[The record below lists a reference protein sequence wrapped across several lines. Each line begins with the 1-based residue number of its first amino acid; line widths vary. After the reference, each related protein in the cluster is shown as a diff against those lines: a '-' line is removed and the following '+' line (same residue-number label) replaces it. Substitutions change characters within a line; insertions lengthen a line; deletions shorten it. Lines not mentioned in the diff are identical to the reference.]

1 MLIVSLLGANLSAVF
16 LSAQLMRIDPWIPNL
31 LGLGILICG
40 GLMIFFIPETFQ
52 FKPAPDGSPDDTE
65 NPEGT
70 PLPTALKS
78 RFSNL
83 RTDLRETATLLHSY
97 PVAAL
102 LVTFVT
108 SGYHSRSLEFA
119 PQYLSKNLGWS
130 FPDAGMLLSSQVVL
144 NIALYVF
151 IIPSISRLLTSP
163 RAPFRLSPEVKDLF
177 LARASGAAL
186 TVGALLFAL
195 PSTVAAVLGLTVF
208 TLGLGFS
215 TLCRVVV
222 TALVDKERTAR
233 LYTLISVVSG
243 FGELS
248 AGPAIAWLFSVGM
261 GLGDGLAGLPY
272 IGVAGLCGV
281 AAVCVFTVRRSA
293 LGKSGEEQE
302 AGEEA

>member
-16 LSAQLMRIDPWIPNL
+16 LSANLMRIDPWIPML

-52 FKPAPDGSPDDTE
+52 FKPASDTSSDGEST
-65 NPEGT
+65 EGT
-70 PLPTALKS
+70 PFLTAFKS

-102 LVTFVT
+102 LLTFVT
-108 SGYHSRSLEFA
+108 TGYHSRSLEFA
-119 PQYLSKNLGWS
+119 PQYLSKNLGWTFS
-130 FPDAGMLLSSQVVL
+130 DAGMLLSSQVVL
-144 NIALYVF
+144 NIALYMF
-151 IIPSISRLLTSP
+151 IIPAVSRLLMSP
-163 RAPFRLSPEVKDLF
+163 RAPFRLPPAIKDLF
-177 LARASGAAL
+177 LARASGVAL
-186 TVGALLFAL
+186 AVGALLFAL
-195 PSTVAAVLGLTVF
+195 PSTVAAVVGLMIF

-222 TALVDKERTAR
+222 TALVDKDRTAR

-248 AGPAIAWLFSVGM
+248 AGPAIAWLFSVGL

-272 IGVAGLCGV
+272 LGVAGLCGV
-281 AAVCVFTVRRSA
+281 AAICVFAVRQSA
-293 LGKSGEEQE
+293 FVKDGEEE
-302 AGEEA
+302 ETSEEA

>member
-1 MLIVSLLGANLSAVF
+1 MLIVSSLGANLSAVF

-31 LGLGILICG
+31 LGLGILILG

-52 FKPAPDGSPDDTE
+52 FKPQPDASDDD
-65 NPEGT
+65 PESSERT
-70 PLPTALKS
+70 PLLATLKS
-78 RFSNL
+78 RLPRL
-83 RTDLRETATLLHSY
+83 RTDLRETAALLHSY

-102 LVTFVT
+102 LLTFAT
-108 SGYHSRSLEFA
+108 AGYHSRSLEFA

-130 FPDAGMLLSSQVVL
+130 FPDAGMLLSTQVVL

-151 IIPSISRLLTSP
+151 IIPSLSRLLTSP
-163 RAPFRLSPEVKDLF
+163 RAPFRLSPAIKDLF
-177 LARASGAAL
+177 LARASGVAL

-195 PSTVAAVLGLTVF
+195 PSTVAAVLGLMIF

-222 TALVDKERTAR
+222 TALVDGSKTAR

-248 AGPAIAWLFSVGM
+248 AGPAIAWLFRVGM

-272 IGVAGLCGV
+272 LGVAGLC
-281 AAVCVFTVRRSA
+281 AAAAFCVFTVRGSV
-293 LGKSGEEQE
+293 LDKSDESGEVE
-302 AGEEA
+302 EEA